1 MLVARSPAA
10 SPNPG
15 ARLGLR
21 QGSPMTDSNGITSN
35 GRTVCGRHL
44 RLVGRDELA
53 APQGTPPVSWWEVAI
68 DVVRDRIV
76 ACPGI
81 LLVQAQRAEVTG
93 EAPTAV
99 QFVAFLLSVPLGAE
113 MFRVAIGLLRRPSA
127 GRLRG
132 IRG

>member
-1 MLVARSPAA
+1 
-10 SPNPG
+10 
-15 ARLGLR
+15 
-21 QGSPMTDSNGITSN
+21 MTDSNGITSN

-99 QFVAFLLSVPLGAE
+99 QFDAFLLSVPLGAGVTFLVHLVLPKPYSMSDIE
-113 MFRVAIGLLRRPSA
+113 RMRVGEEALSHA
-127 GRLRG
+127 
-132 IRG
+132 